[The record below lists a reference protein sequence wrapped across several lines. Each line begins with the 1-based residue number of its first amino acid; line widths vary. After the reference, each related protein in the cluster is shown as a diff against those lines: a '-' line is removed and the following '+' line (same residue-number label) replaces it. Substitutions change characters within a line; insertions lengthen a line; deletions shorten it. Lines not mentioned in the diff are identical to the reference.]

1 MLTPSDSKIT
11 NLLLNIDY
19 SDKISSLVEQHN
31 LITDELET
39 AYHEQDKY
47 PWLCDDNDDAK
58 AHDAYIAIL
67 VNVQTLITMR
77 IRDLGGFDLSRA
89 YGNLA

>member
-1 MLTPSDSKIT
+1 MLTPSNSKIT
-11 NLLLNIDY
+11 NLLLNIDFL
-19 SDKISSLVEQHN
+19 DELSSSIEQHN
-31 LITDELET
+31 LITEELAE
-39 AYHEQDKY
+39 AYHAQDKY
-47 PWLCDDNDDAK
+47 PLLCGDNEDAK

-89 YGNLA
+89 YGA